1 MTSLQQQRRTWRRA
15 TIAIAA
21 LAVLSVA
28 FPLASSA
35 GGGTFTDVGGGH
47 PFADE
52 IEQVADAGVANG
64 FPDGTYRPSQPVT
77 RQAMAAF
84 LSRTGGS
91 ITDVDGYASSV
102 SQSFF
107 QNLASAPIDLG
118 GDPDSTQYVHVQGTI
133 RFDDSGPLAECQPT
147 CIVAAHI
154 FHSPA
159 SQAGP
164 THYRTITN
172 HQDGNLRWEE
182 LSVDAVFA
190 VPAGGFQA
198 FLLRARTVSGSFQ
211 LSLDA
216 EVTATVIPFNAD
228 VYAS

>member
-1 MTSLQQQRRTWRRA
+1 MTSLQQQRRTWRLA
-15 TIAIAA
+15 TVA
-21 LAVLSVA
+21 LVAMAVLSVA
-28 FPLASSA
+28 YPLASSA
-35 GGGTFTDVGGGH
+35 GGGTFTDVGGSH

-52 IEQVADAGVANG
+52 IEQVATAGVANG

-91 ITDVDGYASSV
+91 ITEVDGFSPSV
-102 SQSFF
+102 SQSSFE
-107 QNLASAPIDLG
+107 NLASVPVDLG
-118 GDPDSTQYVHVQGTI
+118 GDPDATQYVHVQGTI
-133 RFDDSGPLAECQPT
+133 RFDSSGPLAECQPT

-172 HQDGNLRWEE
+172 HQDGDNIRWEA
-182 LSVDAVFA
+182 LTVDAVFA
-190 VPAGGFQA
+190 IPAGGFQA

-211 LSLDA
+211 LPLDS
-216 EVTATVIPFNAD
+216 EVTATVIPFSANP
-228 VYAS
+228 